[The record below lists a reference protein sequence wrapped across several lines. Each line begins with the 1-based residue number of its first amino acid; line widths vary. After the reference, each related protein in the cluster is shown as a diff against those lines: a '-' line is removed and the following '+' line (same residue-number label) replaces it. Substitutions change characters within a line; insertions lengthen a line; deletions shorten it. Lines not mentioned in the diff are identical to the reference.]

1 MNHGPAPSDDIE
13 GARPRADSRSQI
25 EDLFGDGAAGG
36 SSSGEDDHE
45 GEGPNLAKIS
55 LSV

>member
-1 MNHGPAPSDDIE
+1 MSHGPPQGDDIKA
-13 GARPRADSRSQI
+13 ARPRADSRSQI

-45 GEGPNLAKIS
+45 GEGPNLAKQS
-55 LSV
+55 L